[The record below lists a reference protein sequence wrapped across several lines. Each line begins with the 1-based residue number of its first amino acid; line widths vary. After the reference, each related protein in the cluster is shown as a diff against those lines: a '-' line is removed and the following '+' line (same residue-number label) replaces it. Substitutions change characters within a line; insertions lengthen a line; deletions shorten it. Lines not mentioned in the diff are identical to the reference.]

1 MRSTVGAR
9 SRNSI
14 SQGLASYIESERRS
28 NDREASPAVA
38 RLDGHRPRKRFSQSF
53 LRDQRI
59 ADAIVRA
66 ARLTGTESVLEI
78 GPGQGVLTQR
88 LVRQAARVV
97 AVEIDRDLAAR
108 LPSAISADN
117 IQVLTMDALEFDPTV
132 HDLSDYVLVA
142 NLPYHITSPI
152 LMRYLHEVTRPR
164 SAILMMQREVA
175 ERISAESGQLS
186 YLSIAVQSVATVETV
201 RQVPPSAFV
210 PRPKVDSTVL
220 RITPRDNTDAS
231 PEFLKFV
238 RHGFTQPRKRL
249 ANSLSQGL
257 NVPKGVLDGFLAEH
271 GISEQARAHELSIQQ
286 WRELSTAWTRRSE

>member
-1 MRSTVGAR
+1 
-9 SRNSI
+9 
-14 SQGLASYIESERRS
+14 
-28 NDREASPAVA
+28 
-38 RLDGHRPRKRFSQSF
+38 
-53 LRDQRI
+53 
-59 ADAIVRA
+59 
-66 ARLTGTESVLEI
+66 
-78 GPGQGVLTQR
+78 
-88 LVRQAARVV
+88 
-97 AVEIDRDLAAR
+97 
-108 LPSAISADN
+108 
-117 IQVLTMDALEFDPTV
+117 
-132 HDLSDYVLVA
+132 
-142 NLPYHITSPI
+142 
-152 LMRYLHEVTRPR
+152 
-164 SAILMMQREVA
+164 MQREVA

-220 RITPRDNTDAS
+220 RITPRADADAS

-286 WRELSTAWTRRSE
+286 WRELSTAWNRRSE